1 MSFNLR
7 PATPDDLPFRVS
19 LHNALFP
26 WEPTTLADVQR
37 QDDTRRADLVHR
49 RFIAEV
55 GGQAIG
61 QGLYTQQEWMYHPQ
75 KFGVSIQV
83 ERAWQGRGLGKLIW
97 ARLEEEVRSLD
108 AIKLFASVRED
119 EARARRFLTERG
131 FAVEQRER
139 ESAVA
144 LAEAH
149 LSSLEEALRR
159 VQEKGYELTTF
170 AEFAAPDKEKQLHEF
185 DRLASQDAPRP
196 PDEAFTFPT
205 LERYWETI
213 HANPN
218 IDFSLWFAAIRD
230 GELAGLSQLNPIA
243 AQPDVL
249 NTGFTATARAHRRQG
264 LALALKLMA
273 LTEAKKRGYR
283 RVKTG
288 NDSINAPMIAINTAL
303 GFAEEPAWLWM
314 TRQQTAAI

>member
-1 MSFNLR
+1 MNFNLR
-7 PATPDDLPFRVS
+7 PATPDDLPFRVALYNS
-19 LHNALFP
+19 LFP
-26 WEPTTLADVQR
+26 GNPSTLADVQR
-37 QDDTRRADLVHR
+37 QDETRRADLVHH

-55 GGQAIG
+55 DGQATG

-75 KFGVSIQV
+75 KFFVSAQV
-83 ERAWQGRGLGKLIW
+83 GREWQGRGLGKLIW

-119 EARARRFLTERG
+119 EARALRFLTERG

-149 LSSLEEALRR
+149 LNGLEEALRR

-170 AEFAAPDKEKQLHEF
+170 AEFAAPDKAIQYYELHRETG
-185 DRLASQDAPRP
+185 QDVPRP
-196 PDEAFTFPT
+196 PDEEFMFPT
-205 LERYWETI
+205 LERYWERTYDD
-213 HANPN
+213 PN
-218 IDFSLWFAAIRD
+218 QDPSLWFVAVKD
-230 GELAGLSQLNPIA
+230 GELAALSELNPTA
-243 AQPDVL
+243 AQPEVL

-288 NDSINAPMIAINTAL
+288 NDSINAPMIAINDAL